1 MNEGLL
7 AAVPSVVHGI
17 GRVLGEAGSM
27 FSETLW
33 ALVLGFTISGI
44 VQAFVS
50 RSTMQRKL
58 GNHGAKATMRATL
71 YGMASSSCSYAA
83 SAMSKSLFLKGADFI
98 AAMVFMI
105 ASTNL
110 VIELGLVLLVLLGWQ
125 FVAAEFIGGPIM
137 IVLLVLG
144 GGLVFTRSAIASA
157 RAKLQVA
164 QNAVNGEHSHE
175 HEPEEKAQVRSLA
188 AWSNAARYAIA
199 DATMLRK
206 ELVIGYLVAGL
217 LAMEVPTSV
226 WNHLFLHG
234 HGIWT
239 TIENALVGPL
249 IAILSW
255 VCSVGNVPLAAAL
268 WSGGIS
274 FGGVVAFIF
283 ADLIAMPLLLVYAKF
298 YGWKMTRRIL
308 AAFYVVMVLAGLLTH
323 GLFALFHLIP
333 KNTMIAMQPTRPGW
347 NYTTWLNLLAV
358 VVFVVVFWLARSA
371 KRFGGGTGYAI
382 DPVCGMQVRESQ
394 APAQTRHDGV
404 TYYFCADRCRT
415 RFLADPE
422 RFTSED
428 AVHEGME
435 VAPERVLL
443 SRRPMSV
450 SPTPTLGAT
459 TVIDPICHMEV
470 SLDTAAA
477 TRVVDGTTYGFCSLG
492 CAARFDEQHQQGEES

>member
-1 MNEGLL
+1 MSKVLL
-7 AAVPSVVHGI
+7 AAEPSLIHGI

-27 FSETLW
+27 FWQTLW
-33 ALVLGFTISGI
+33 ALVLGFTLSGV
-44 VQAFVS
+44 VQAFVA
-50 RSTMQRKL
+50 RETMQRKL
-58 GNHGAKATMRATL
+58 GNHGARATIRASL

-83 SAMSKSLFLKGADFI
+83 SAMSKSLFLKGADFV
-98 AAMVFMI
+98 AAMVFMV

-144 GGLVFTRSAIASA
+144 GSVVFTRAAVASA
-157 RAKLQVA
+157 RAKLQETQSTA
-164 QNAVNGEHSHE
+164 SQGDGANHGGK
-175 HEPEEKAQVRSLA
+175 PKVRSLA
-188 AWSNAARYAIA
+188 SWSNAARYTIA
-199 DATMLRK
+199 DATMLRR
-206 ELVIGYLVAGL
+206 ELIIGYLVAGL
-217 LAMEVPTSV
+217 LAMEVPTSW

-239 TIENALVGPL
+239 TFENALVGPL

-308 AAFYVVMVLAGLLTH
+308 AVFYVVMVLAGLLTH

-333 KNTMIAMQPTRPGW
+333 KSTMITMQPTRPGW
-347 NYTTWLNLLAV
+347 NLTTWLNLLAI
-358 VVFVVVFWLARSA
+358 VVFAMAFWLARNA

-382 DPVCGMQVRESQ
+382 DPVCGMQVRESE
-394 APAQTRHDGV
+394 APAQSVHEGT
-404 TYYFCADRCRT
+404 TYFFCADRCRV
-415 RFLADPE
+415 RFDADPE
-422 RFTSED
+422 RFTAHD
-428 AVHEGME
+428 AEHEPME
-435 VAPERVLL
+435 AAPEPVMLGRK
-443 SRRPMSV
+443 
-450 SPTPTLGAT
+450 PTATQTLENPTVT
-459 TVIDPICHMEV
+459 DPICKMTV
-470 SLDTAAA
+470 QLATAAA
-477 TRVVDGTTYGFCSLG
+477 TREVSGITYGFCSVG
-492 CAARFDEQHQQGEES
+492 CAEKFDQQPNPTEET